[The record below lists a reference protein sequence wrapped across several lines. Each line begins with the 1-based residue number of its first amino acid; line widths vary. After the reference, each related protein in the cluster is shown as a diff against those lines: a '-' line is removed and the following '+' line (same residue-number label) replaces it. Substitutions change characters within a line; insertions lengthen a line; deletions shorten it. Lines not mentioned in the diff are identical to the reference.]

1 MTPDLRHTRALIVVF
16 VMPGCGACEEF
27 LPRFLALIGHHQ
39 AAGLPFR
46 VWQPGQHLNP
56 GEIPV
61 LVYDAASEDPEL
73 QAFADRLKITATPTT
88 ALMTRAS
95 TARIEG
101 ALDDDQA
108 RRLLAAAVQ
117 ANR

>member
-27 LPRFLALIGHHQ
+27 LPRLLKLVAQHQ
-39 AAGLPFR
+39 AAGTPFR
-46 VWQPGQHLNP
+46 VWQPGQPLHP

-61 LVYDAASEDPEL
+61 LIYDAASEDAEL

-88 ALMTRAS
+88 ALMTRTN
-95 TARIEG
+95 TARVEG
-101 ALDDDQA
+101 AIDDAQA
-108 RRLLAAAVQ
+108 SRLLLAAAQ